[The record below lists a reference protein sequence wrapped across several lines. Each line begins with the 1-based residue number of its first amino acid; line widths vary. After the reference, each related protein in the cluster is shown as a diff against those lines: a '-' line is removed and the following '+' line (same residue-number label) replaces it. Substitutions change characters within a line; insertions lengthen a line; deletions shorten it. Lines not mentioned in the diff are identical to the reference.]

1 MDHVAVAQ
9 INQST
14 RRMRLALITAIVNVQ
29 DKQTVEGSVGDTMWN
44 MTNIS
49 GPFMSYKCEKS
60 LLQNKIHHMH
70 KYFLLQR
77 SHYVSLPQ
85 N

>member
-1 MDHVAVAQ
+1 MLQSPMDHVAVAQ

-49 GPFMSYKCEKS
+49 GLFMSFKI
-60 LLQNKIHHMH
+60 LFNKI
-70 KYFLLQR
+70 KYIICTNIF
-77 SHYVSLPQ
+77 YCKEVIM
-85 N
+85 